1 MRIQQRRRRLSVNSS
16 CSEEEADAAAAAAD
30 DDDADDDDVDRN
42 LNKFVLS
49 LKNNKT
55 GSEQAFD
62 WQAILDEKIM
72 FDDVKLNAGDM
83 LFICSLIMS
92 TGQR

>member
-1 MRIQQRRRRLSVNSS
+1 MDNYQIYKAYAGTGNIDVPEHISQQIKRLAGELETNGYILRTGGL
-16 CSEEEADAAAAAAD
+16 D
-30 DDDADDDDVDRN
+30 
-42 LNKFVLS
+42 
-49 LKNNKT
+49 